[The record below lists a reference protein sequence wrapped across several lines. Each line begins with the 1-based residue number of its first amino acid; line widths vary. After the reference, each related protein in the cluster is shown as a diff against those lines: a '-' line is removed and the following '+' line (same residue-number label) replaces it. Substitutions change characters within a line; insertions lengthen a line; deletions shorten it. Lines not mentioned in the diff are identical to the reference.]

1 MQKHSKSIQVTQSIF
16 NGKTSIR
23 ASRRFKRHLK
33 RSYGSKDTSF
43 QSLGKILQKRVRGAN
58 RRSRREL
65 SESRIPNFLPSS
77 SRRQQGDAARAEQIQ
92 KSPTFCQAVRCA
104 NKGSRRELS

>member
-1 MQKHSKSIQVTQSIF
+1 MQKHSKSIQVTQSIY

-43 QSLGKILQKRVRGAN
+43 QSLGKILQNRVRGAN

-77 SRRQQGDAARAEQIQ
+77 SRRQQGVAARTEQIQ
-92 KSPTFCQAVRCA
+92 NFQSFCQGFRGAHGC
-104 NKGSRRELS
+104 